1 MFNRL
6 LAYFLSI
13 VLLVACSSQP
23 QQPTLQATNTPTL
36 TPSPTST
43 STNTPTPTITPTP
56 TPLPMAGPV
65 TENAMTRLGK
75 GWVNDLTFSPNG
87 KVLSIATS
95 IGVYLYQVET
105 MELLSFLPSNAF
117 VKDTVFIDDKTLV
130 TGASNGTTTV
140 WNIEGTPKALETLQ
154 RTDPVVALGIS
165 ADKTILVIELSES
178 ASGTVNVINWDRVNP
193 EKINKVSSGFV
204 FNGEYSSAK
213 NILALDTWMQNI
225 ILVDTKKMK
234 TTTTICG
241 GECGAFALSQ
251 NGDIVATT
259 KGWGDKA
266 QIILWDTTSQKALT
280 KFKNPEP
287 STSDLTFSPDGKLL
301 ASASFTG
308 LNLWNVETA
317 ELVDT
322 FDGASIASF
331 SPDGLLLA
339 SVSSDGN
346 LVLRDLTSRDIRFLV
361 KGFTPIGQ
369 AIFQN
374 KYIAST
380 IGMSFSGVLDKAGGG
395 AIPTSYFYAN
405 QDTIVLRDISTGE
418 IVRTFSPSEQ
428 NSVAISFT
436 FSSDGKT
443 MASAWYIDHY
453 KDKILVLF
461 DVATGEQ
468 LKSLNGLDPIAF
480 SPNSSMLA
488 TGAKGNQL
496 VIWDIASGEKLPLS
510 LGLVPARFNDPYK
523 RSLVF
528 SPDGSTLAIL
538 SDKVILRDVSTGKQI
553 KILKSELDPSLG
565 FFGFFNGTGALGEFS
580 PNGTTLA
587 STWLLPANPD
597 KPSSN
602 PFEVKPKGVIILW
615 DVTSGEKTAVLEG
628 HTKPI
633 TALAFS
639 PDGTLI
645 ASGAEDNTIIVWDA
659 KNGSQLKA
667 LQGHSGAI
675 NSLAFSPDGKLLYSG
690 SLDGTV
696 IIWSLDQLLP

>member
-1 MFNRL
+1 M
-6 LAYFLSI
+6 
-13 VLLVACSSQP
+13 V
-23 QQPTLQATNTPTL
+23 
-36 TPSPTST
+36 
-43 STNTPTPTITPTP
+43 
-56 TPLPMAGPV
+56 GPV

-87 KVLSIATS
+87 KVLSVATS

-105 MELLSFLPSNAF
+105 MELISFLPSNAF

-154 RTDPVVALGIS
+154 RTDPVVALGVS
-165 ADKTILVIELSES
+165 EDKTILIIELGGNG
-178 ASGTVNVINWDRVNP
+178 ASGSVNVINWDRIKP
-193 EKINKVSSGFV
+193 ESVNKVSSEYV

-234 TTTTICG
+234 TTTTICS

-287 STSDLTFSPDGKLL
+287 STSDLAFSPDGKLL

-322 FDGASIASF
+322 FDGASIATF

-346 LVLRDLTSRDIRFLV
+346 LVLRDLTSRNIRFLV

-369 AIFQN
+369 AVFQN

-380 IGMSFSGVLDKAGGG
+380 IGMNFSGALDQAGGG
-395 AIPTSYFYAN
+395 AVPTSYFYAN
-405 QDTIVLRDISTGE
+405 QDTIVLRNISTGE

-428 NSVAISFT
+428 GSDVISEIISFT
-436 FSSDGKT
+436 FSPDEKT
-443 MASAWYIDHY
+443 IASTWRIVRNRNYQAAENVIMF
-453 KDKILVLF
+453 F
-461 DVATGEQ
+461 DVTTGEQ
-468 LKSLNGLDPIAF
+468 LKSLNGFDPIEF
-480 SPNSSMLA
+480 SPNSSMLV
-488 TGAKGNQL
+488 TGATGNQL
-496 VIWDIASGEKLPLS
+496 VILDIASGEKLPLS
-510 LGLVPARFNDPYK
+510 LGLAPAHFNDPYK
-523 RSLVF
+523 KSIIF
-528 SPDGSTLAIL
+528 SPDGSALAVL
-538 SDKVILRDVSTGKQI
+538 SDKVILRDVSTGEQI
-553 KILKSELDPSLG
+553 KTLESGLDSSLG
-565 FFGFFNGTGALGEFS
+565 FFFFGDTGAIGQFS
-580 PNGTTLA
+580 PDGTILA
-587 STWLLPANPD
+587 STWLLATKADRLRPN
-597 KPSSN
+597 
-602 PFEVKPKGVIILW
+602 PKGVIILW
-615 DVTSGEKTAVLEG
+615 DVTSGQKTAVLEG

-659 KNGSQLKA
+659 KNGNQLKV

-696 IIWSLDQLLP
+696 IIWNLVQLLP